1 MKNESTKWRNC
12 LSDSSSS
19 PIRRSKS
26 VKTSATMATEAL
38 TGKKHKTVE
47 NRELINKSRGS
58 LKVVKR
64 DRCEVFNI

>member
-38 TGKKHKTVE
+38 TGKKHKTIE
-47 NRELINKSRGS
+47 N
-58 LKVVKR
+58 
-64 DRCEVFNI
+64 